1 MEGRRT
7 GRSEGQRL
15 GVSDGRGRVVA
26 VGERGVGER
35 VPAYRLERDPRPH
48 RLLGENHRHGLPLEG
63 LERRVPALDL
73 GLNVL
78 RPLQHVPDLVRG
90 PVVDVKEMLVTLA
103 RVRDLEAAWHGVRP
117 AWGRATGGPAWAARG
132 RQTPAGASARG
143 DSRRGALHRR
153 QDSRHRGSNSSLSR
167 PPGQAPKKLIP
178 PLPTLAPCSPFFSRC
193 SIAVFF

>member
-117 AWGRATGGPAWAARG
+117 AWGRATGGPAWAARR

-153 QDSRHRGSNSSLSR
+153 QDSGQPIELLSR
-167 PPGQAPKKLIP
+167 PPTPSGPSPENSTFAH
-178 PLPTLAPCSPFFSRC
+178 LAPPIFRAAQLLCFSEL
-193 SIAVFF
+193 F